1 MLPGFGVVVQCG
13 GMLVELLD
21 NSALDLGMNTPTH
34 MYRDQ
39 ILGMDPP

>member
-1 MLPGFGVVVQCG
+1 MLPGFEVAVLCE
-13 GMLVELLD
+13 GMLVELLG

-39 ILGMDPP
+39 ILRMDHP